1 MNEEF
6 INLYIEK
13 MRALIHDLQS
23 KVLLLETDIH
33 LRTIKMEELTL
44 QNESLG
50 ADLSSALEKLSKRVE
65 KIK

>member
-13 MRALIHDLQS
+13 MRALIHELQS
-23 KVLLLETDIH
+23 KVLLLETDIQ
-33 LRTIKMEELTL
+33 LRTSKMEELTL
-44 QNESLG
+44 HNESLS
-50 ADLSSALEKLSKRVE
+50 ADLSSALEKLAKRVE